1 MSGVEGMRRSVLHL
15 CYSETDEVKNLQL
28 SDFRRV
34 ASSLRADLA
43 LSEARQELGD
53 QPRLGGLSGSGG
65 HDALAAEARRQS
77 LVASG
82 VVTEDEKFWRKRADT
97 AGWK

>member
-1 MSGVEGMRRSVLHL
+1 MCCICVIVEVVKSTTSSFRISEELKARLEQTSRHL
-15 CYSETDEVKNLQL
+15 KRGKNWVINRALEDYL
-28 SDFRRV
+28 DRV
-34 ASSLRADLA
+34 
-43 LSEARQELGD
+43 
-53 QPRLGGLSGSGG
+53 G

-82 VVTEDEKFWRKRADT
+82 VVTEDENFWRKRADT